1 MFNKAK
7 RVALMRKI
15 IDVTIDGAGK
25 PVFSSDYDA
34 LKGLN
39 LYQRVF
45 VTLMFEQDLAKV
57 RKWMFAIH
65 LLGLA
70 DVAACKRP
78 ELSMSMF
85 ENTVDELQQS
95 CENFKKHFGG
105 NLNFKIAS
113 V

>member
-1 MFNKAK
+1 
-7 RVALMRKI
+7 MRKI
-15 IDVTIDGAGK
+15 IDVKVDMAGNMI
-25 PVFSSDYDA
+25 FASDYDA

-45 VTLMFEQDLAKV
+45 VTLMFEQDLSKV
-57 RKWMFAIH
+57 KKWMCAIR

-70 DVAACKRP
+70 DVAAGKRP

-85 ENTVDELQQS
+85 ENTIDELKQS
-95 CENFKKHFGG
+95 CEHFKKHFGG
-105 NLNFKIAS
+105 NLNFNLAS